1 MKCEIIRDLL
11 PSYIDGLTSD
21 ESNRAV
27 EEHLYGCEECQEL
40 LDQMKQDI
48 RDPQQIEVNKKKIKP
63 FKKVKKMV
71 WKAVL
76 ATVIACTLIMGGMG
90 YYYGHT
96 WAPESGDVKMTM
108 STVGKIVELKFTSND
123 KNIALNVEQDTKNP
137 DVISIKAG
145 RISPFNKTLRK
156 NGYQSYTFIDSETVI
171 TPTGEEKKLTGKD
184 VLKIQYADKTEEI
197 KLKDLAEQA
206 AKDKLADSK
215 NVEMTYQKA
224 QNGNVTLEFQP
235 KLLGVMLTAVK
246 DESSQNTL
254 LIKEEYKDSVKETE
268 DGRAYYGFIFID
280 DHTLLK
286 DDGSETKLTG
296 EEVLTI
302 KYADKTEEI
311 RIIDL
316 VS

>member
-63 FKKVKKMV
+63 FKKIKKMV

-76 ATVIACTLIMGGMG
+76 ATVIVCALIMGGMG

-96 WAPESGDVKMTM
+96 WVPESGDVKMTM

-123 KNIALNVEQDTKNP
+123 KNIALNVESDTKDP
-137 DVISIKAG
+137 DAISVKAG
-145 RISPFNKTLRK
+145 RINPFDKGFRK
-156 NGYQSYTFIDSETVI
+156 NGYKSYTFIDGETVV
-171 TPTGEEKKLTGKD
+171 TPAGEEKKLTGD
-184 VLKIQYADKTEEI
+184 EILKIQYADKTEEI

-215 NVEMTYQKA
+215 NVEMTYQEA
-224 QNGNVTLEFQP
+224 QNGNVMLEFQP
-235 KLLGVMLTAVK
+235 KLLGVILTAVK

-254 LIKEEYKDSVKETE
+254 LIKEEYNQTEEEVKDRGT
-268 DGRAYYGFIFID
+268 YYGFTFID
-280 DHTLLK
+280 DHTILN
-286 DDGSETKLTG
+286 DDGNETVLTG

-311 RIIDL
+311 RIKDL